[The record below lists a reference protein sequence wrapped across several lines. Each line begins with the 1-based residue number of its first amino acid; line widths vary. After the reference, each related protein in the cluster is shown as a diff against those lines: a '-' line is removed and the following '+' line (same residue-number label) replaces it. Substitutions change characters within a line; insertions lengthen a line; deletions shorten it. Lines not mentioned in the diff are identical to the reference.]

1 MRTARFVAALF
12 AVVVLHT
19 LGTRLVPEFAR
30 SVDLF
35 LVLTVLWALGGDS
48 LSALLVGL
56 TAGLTHDVLTSGLFA
71 LHGFVDTAAGYAVA
85 RLSQRL
91 LVERAS
97 SVFLLAGGASLL
109 QQVLMASLVLVLLP
123 EPELPEPLWVAVQ
136 SAVNA
141 LLAGIVFLAS
151 GRLREGVAAHR
162 QNRSRKL
169 HLD

>member
-1 MRTARFVAALF
+1 MRTARFVVALV
-12 AVVVLHT
+12 AVIVLHT
-19 LGTRLVPEFAR
+19 LGTRLVPEFTR
-30 SVDLF
+30 SADLF

-71 LHGFVDTAAGYAVA
+71 LHGFADTLAGYAVA
-85 RLSQRL
+85 RVAQRL

-97 SVFLLAGGASLL
+97 SVLLLAGVASLL
-109 QQVLMASLVLVLLP
+109 QQVLLAALVLVLLP
-123 EPELPEPLWVAVQ
+123 QPELPEPLWVGVQ

-141 LLAGIVFLAS
+141 VLAAVVFLAS
-151 GRLREGVAAHR
+151 GRLRESVAARR
-162 QNRSRKL
+162 QSRSKKL